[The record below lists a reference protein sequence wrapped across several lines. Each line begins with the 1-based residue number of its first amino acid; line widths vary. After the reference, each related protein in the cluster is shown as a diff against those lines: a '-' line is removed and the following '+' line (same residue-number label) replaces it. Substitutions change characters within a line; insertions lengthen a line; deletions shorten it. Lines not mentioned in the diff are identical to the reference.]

1 MEATSRFRKKVE
13 KDEAYQKTIIGLGSK
28 VEQIIRQNNAIA
40 RFYIVHILWL
50 IYFDSSRMTNNRWVR
65 KQSVGQIKPMK
76 DVYEEYFIDE
86 TSAQLKQDTPT

>member
-40 RFYIVHILWL
+40 RFNMVHDPH
-50 IYFDSSRMTNNRWVR
+50 DS
-65 KQSVGQIKPMK
+65 
-76 DVYEEYFIDE
+76 
-86 TSAQLKQDTPT
+86 A

>member
-40 RFYIVHILWL
+40 RFNMVHDPH
-50 IYFDSSRMTNNRWVR
+50 DSAWIRMKSWVTKR
-65 KQSVGQIKPMK
+65 SVGQIKPMK

>member
-28 VEQIIRQNNAIA
+28 VEQIIRQNNAI
-40 RFYIVHILWL
+40 
-50 IYFDSSRMTNNRWVR
+50 
-65 KQSVGQIKPMK
+65 